1 MSYPYDY
8 TALTP
13 TYCATYD
20 IPPSATGIDL
30 SRIVRTT
37 ERY

>member
-1 MSYPYDY
+1 MSCPYDD

-13 TYCATYD
+13 TYRATYD